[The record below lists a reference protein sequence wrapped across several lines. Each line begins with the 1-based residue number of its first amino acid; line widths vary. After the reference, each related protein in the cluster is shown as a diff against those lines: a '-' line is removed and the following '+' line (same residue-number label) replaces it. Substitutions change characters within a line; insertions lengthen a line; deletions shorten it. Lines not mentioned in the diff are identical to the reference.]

1 MARLKI
7 FKNLARK
14 LHSYK
19 REHLLNILLQKTT
32 INGEQKELEYQQY
45 YGNLGLYDAEVAF
58 DWIRRNIR
66 AFGGDPENITI
77 GGGSSGAGMTSVL
90 TSLASVGPYIKGFI
104 QISGDGFAPT
114 TGFVPPPS
122 WVRIQKSPPTD
133 LTRISGGQWIIQS
146 GENW

>member
-1 MARLKI
+1 MSASEFQI
-7 FKNLARK
+7 I
-14 LHSYK
+14 S
-19 REHLLNILLQKTT
+19 LQKTI
-32 INGEQKELEYQQY
+32 INGEPKELEYQEY
-45 YGNLGLYDAEVAF
+45 YGNMGLYDAEVAF

-66 AFGGDPENITI
+66 SFGGDPENITI

-122 WVRIQKSPPTD
+122 WVRI
-133 LTRISGGQWIIQS
+133 
-146 GENW
+146 

>member
-1 MARLKI
+1 M
-7 FKNLARK
+7 
-14 LHSYK
+14 
-19 REHLLNILLQKTT
+19 
-32 INGEQKELEYQQY
+32 INGEPKELEYQQY
-45 YGNLGLYDAEVAF
+45 YGNMGLYDAEVAF

-114 TGFVPPPS
+114 TGFVPSPS
-122 WVRIQKSPPTD
+122 WVRIQKSRSSD
-133 LTRISGGQWIIQS
+133 LTRISGWQWIIQS
-146 GENW
+146 GENR

>member
-1 MARLKI
+1 M
-7 FKNLARK
+7 
-14 LHSYK
+14 LH
-19 REHLLNILLQKTT
+19 ENCILINEGTILNILLQKTM

-45 YGNLGLYDAEVAF
+45 YGNMGLYDAEVAF

-66 AFGGDPENITI
+66 SFGGDPENITI

-122 WVRIQKSPPTD
+122 WVRI
-133 LTRISGGQWIIQS
+133 
-146 GENW
+146 